1 MSWRTKAACFIVGAL
16 AVQLSK
22 LHGTVFK
29 YFLSH
34 ILKKKHKQAHIEYM
48 LDLIVIAIVTYYAA
62 VDRAA

>member
-1 MSWRTKAACFIVGAL
+1 MCFIVGAL

-22 LHGTVFK
+22 LHGTALIK
-29 YFLSH
+29 LLSH

-48 LDLIVIAIVTYYAA
+48 FDLKLIANITYYAA

>member
-1 MSWRTKAACFIVGAL
+1 MCFIVGAL

-22 LHGTVFK
+22 LHGIALVK
-29 YFLSH
+29 LLSH

-48 LDLIVIAIVTYYAA
+48 LDLILIAFVTYYAA

>member
-1 MSWRTKAACFIVGAL
+1 MCFIVGAL

-22 LHGTVFK
+22 LHGTALIK
-29 YFLSH
+29 LLSH

-48 LDLIVIAIVTYYAA
+48 FDLILITIDTYYAA

>member
-1 MSWRTKAACFIVGAL
+1 MCFIVGAL

-22 LHGTVFK
+22 LHGTALK
-29 YFLSH
+29 LLLSH

-48 LDLIVIAIVTYYAA
+48 FDLILITIDTYYAA

>member
-1 MSWRTKAACFIVGAL
+1 MCFIVGAL

-22 LHGTVFK
+22 LHGTALVRL
-29 YFLSH
+29 LSN

-48 LDLIVIAIVTYYAA
+48 LHLILIAIVTYYAA

>member
-1 MSWRTKAACFIVGAL
+1 MCFIVGAL

-22 LHGTVFK
+22 LHGTALVK
-29 YFLSH
+29 LLSH

-48 LDLIVIAIVTYYAA
+48 LYLILIAIVTYYAA

>member
-1 MSWRTKAACFIVGAL
+1 MCFIVGAL

-22 LHGTVFK
+22 LHGTALVK
-29 YFLSH
+29 LLSH

-48 LDLIVIAIVTYYAA
+48 FDLILIANITYYAA

>member
-1 MSWRTKAACFIVGAL
+1 MCFIVGAL

-22 LHGTVFK
+22 LHGTALVK
-29 YFLSH
+29 LLSQ

-48 LDLIVIAIVTYYAA
+48 LDLILIANITYYAA